1 MKPRRT
7 KWVYCSHCAV
17 SKYYFQTEPSS
28 NKCNFVNDFSGKILP
43 DNDLFKNCSNI
54 ETEQKGKNMKN
65 NFLKIEKFKTL
76 IEAKP
81 RRRR

>member
-1 MKPRRT
+1 MI
-7 KWVYCSHCAV
+7 Y
-17 SKYYFQTEPSS
+17 
-28 NKCNFVNDFSGKILP
+28 
-43 DNDLFKNCSNI
+43 LFNNCSNI